1 MSNLNF
7 LSMKLSIFA
16 LVLVMFYIPVFSQS
30 VENELKSD
38 ELPTVVIKK
47 AGEDFSVY
55 LPDRNPD
62 LRVRD
67 MQKKFIGYNLGK
79 TEEGYDEYLVLF
91 EGEDASLAAT
101 YNEKGKLIRVVERYE
116 RVQLPRAVI
125 FSVYKEFPGWTIV
138 HDKFFYTQSNGDV
151 VKKQYNL
158 KLKKEKDIK
167 RIIVDPNGSILAG
180 I

>member
-1 MSNLNF
+1 
-7 LSMKLSIFA
+7 MKLSILA
-16 LVLVMFYIPVFSQS
+16 LVVSMFSIPVFAQS
-30 VENELKSD
+30 LEEKELKSD

-62 LRVRD
+62 LRVRE

-79 TEEGYDEYLVLF
+79 TDEGFDEYLVMF
-91 EGEDASLAAT
+91 DADDASLAAT

-116 RVQLPRAVI
+116 KVKLPRAVI
-125 FSVYKEFPGWTIV
+125 FSVYKSFPGWTIV
-138 HDKFFYTQSNGDV
+138 HDKFYYTQSNGDV

-158 KLKKEKDIK
+158 KLKKENDIK
-167 RIIVDPNGSILAG
+167 RIVVDPNGSIIAG

>member
-1 MSNLNF
+1 
-7 LSMKLSIFA
+7 MKLSILA
-16 LVLVMFYIPVFSQS
+16 LVVSMFSMSVFSQS
-30 VENELKSD
+30 IEENELKPD

-62 LRVRD
+62 ERVRE

-79 TEEGYDEYLVLF
+79 TPDGFDEYLVYF
-91 EGEDASLAAT
+91 EADDASLAAT
-101 YNEKGKLIRVVERYE
+101 YNEKGKLIRVVEKYE
-116 RVQLPRAVI
+116 KVRLPREVI
-125 FSVYKEFPGWTIV
+125 FSVYKSFPGWTIV
-138 HDKFFYTQSNGDV
+138 HDKYLYTQSNGDI

-158 KLKKEKDIK
+158 KLKKEKDVK
-167 RIIVDPNGSILAG
+167 RIVVNPNGRIIAG